1 SQGLRAQARRA
12 RQAVPLRSPVASRP
26 RKAPVDTGV
35 DINAW
40 GALSGIPPPR
50 DRSVDGIEIDY
61 GPTGPAII
69 NPWGIFAIDLSSQRF
84 FCTGTRSSPASLVAT
99 VTWQVPAVVCQSV
112 EGAPYLLR
120 PSSRHDFRSN
130 PLSPTWLWPV
140 GVLPRDGRLFSGCDR
155 RARSVP
161 RPGPWLVL
169 RRRSRDRA
177 RVLARVLVRAAGVR
191 RARRQVAFAVARLG
205 QHLLGRC
212 GYRRDRGLRFVLGH

>member
-1 SQGLRAQARRA
+1 M
-12 RQAVPLRSPVASRP
+12 
-26 RKAPVDTGV
+26 
-35 DINAW
+35 
-40 GALSGIPPPR
+40 PPPR

-61 GPTGPAII
+61 GPTGLAII

-99 VTWQVPAVVCQSV
+99 VTWQVSAVVCQSV

-130 PLSPTWLWPV
+130 PFSPTWLWPV
-140 GVLPRDGRLFSGCDR
+140 GVLPRDGRLFPGCDR

-169 RRRSRDRA
+169 RCRSRVRA
-177 RVLARVLVRAAGVR
+177 RVRAEGEPASDDSGGDRCPGRCHDRPCAVPCGLCGDGGEDRRGPRRLEFLCPYVRGDHLPIDRVR
-191 RARRQVAFAVARLG
+191 R
-205 QHLLGRC
+205 
-212 GYRRDRGLRFVLGH
+212 